1 MESEPQTAPTAEAI
15 EQAAGHFQSGKLDE
29 AERLCR
35 EMLQAFPDS
44 ARVLHLL
51 GLVAHGLGKPE
62 LALESLQKAA
72 RFDASDPTL
81 LNNLGEFYRASNQP
95 ENAEKSYRGA
105 LALNPEYAEA
115 HSNLALLTHSLGKLE
130 QSAQHFVNLGAI
142 LEKSGRR
149 VEAEQAYRNAIVVN
163 PDHSAAH
170 HGLGRTLLIFGR
182 MEESEQHLRWA
193 LALKPESVEP
203 YHDLGIM
210 MLRLCRYEDAEQCF
224 REALAIKP
232 GYTLAAF
239 ALSLSLLARGD
250 YRTGL
255 PLYENRFE
263 GGDPSY
269 TESTRA
275 FLKQTEGIPRW
286 QPGVD
291 ITGKSLLIWTD
302 QGLGDSLM
310 TARYLPQLRRLGL
323 KRTVVY
329 CDLALAR
336 LMRTVVGID
345 EVVSK
350 DLPPPFGTFDYHC
363 PIMSLPL
370 LFDTRLET
378 IPNDMPYIRV
388 PAELNRAW
396 AERLADVPRP
406 RVGLVWAGGKLF
418 RDDPIQTRSIGLAR
432 LAPLLKVTGVSF
444 VSLQKEKEDE
454 AAPVGKLPAMFDC
467 MGECVDLLDT
477 AALMEQLD
485 LVISVDSAP
494 AHLAGT
500 LGKPVWLLLRFE
512 GEWRW
517 MLNREDSIWYPT
529 ARLFRQVKAGEWGD
543 VIREAAAAL
552 KTFATGYAPHKH
564 SRLRHVFGLWRG

>member
-1 MESEPQTAPTAEAI
+1 MGSEPQAAPTAEAI

-35 EMLQAFPDS
+35 KMLQTFPDS

-81 LNNLGEFYRASNQP
+81 LNNLGEFYRASNRP
-95 ENAEKSYRGA
+95 EDAEKSYRGA
-105 LALNPEYAEA
+105 LAINPEYSEA
-115 HSNLALLTHSLGKLE
+115 HSNLALLMRSLGKLE
-130 QSAQHFVNLGAI
+130 QSARHFVNLGAV
-142 LEKSGRR
+142 LEKSDRR
-149 VEAEQAYRNAIVVN
+149 PEAERAYRNAIAVK
-163 PDHSAAH
+163 PDHSAAY

-182 MEESEQHLRWA
+182 MEEAEQHLRRA
-193 LALKPESVEP
+193 LALNPESAEP

-224 REALAIKP
+224 REALALKP
-232 GYTLAAF
+232 GYTLAGF
-239 ALSLSLLARGD
+239 ALSLALLARGD
-250 YRTGL
+250 YRAGL

-275 FLKQTEGIPRW
+275 FLKQTAGIPRW
-286 QPGVD
+286 QPGMD
-291 ITGKSLLIWTD
+291 LSGKSLLIWTD

-310 TARYLPQLRRLGL
+310 AARYLPQLRRFGL
-323 KRTVVY
+323 KRVAVY

-345 EVVSK
+345 EVISK
-350 DLPPPFGTFDYHC
+350 DLPPPSGTFDCHC

-378 IPNDMPYIRV
+378 IPNDVPYIRV
-388 PAELNRAW
+388 PAELDRAW

-406 RVGLVWAGGKLF
+406 RVGLVWMGGKLF
-418 RDDPIQTRSIGLAR
+418 RDDPVQTRSVGLTR
-432 LAPLLKVTGVSF
+432 LAPLLKVKGISF
-444 VSLQKEKEDE
+444 VSLQKEKNDE
-454 AAPVGKLPAMFDC
+454 ATQAGKPPVLFDR
-467 MGECVDLLDT
+467 MEECVDLLDT

-494 AHLAGT
+494 AHLAGA

-517 MLNREDSIWYPT
+517 MQNREDSIWYPT
-529 ARLFRQVKAGEWGD
+529 ARLFRQTKAGEWGD
-543 VIREAAAAL
+543 VVQLAVTAL
-552 KTFATGYAPHKH
+552 KTFATGHTPR
-564 SRLRHVFGLWRG
+564 SRLRRVFDLWRG